1 MLYTMLDCRILVM
14 STKTSLYFTIE
25 TWIDERDTSAVRFG
39 RQDNELDVD
48 QQVAGT
54 YIMIVKA

>member
-39 RQDNELDVD
+39 RQDNEMSISRWQARILWS
-48 QQVAGT
+48 
-54 YIMIVKA
+54 